1 MPRLPRL
8 NLANIPQHV
17 IQRGNNRNACFLLDR
32 DRQYYL
38 NKLQEYSQKFNVKI
52 HAYVLM
58 NNHVHLLLSP
68 EEKFSVSLL
77 MQSLGRS
84 YVRYFNKSY
93 KRSGTLWEGRFKS
106 SLIDSENYFLIV
118 SRYIELNPVRA
129 NMVEKPESY
138 DWSSYR
144 TNALGYFD
152 ELITHHQ
159 CFMMLG
165 KTNLE
170 RQKNYQSLFENTIPL
185 KVLTE
190 LRISAHKSQ
199 ALGNKKFIDELE
211 NLLGRKV
218 ISDSHGGDRKS
229 SVYKQMN
236 QGF

>member
-17 IQRGNNRNACFLLDR
+17 IQRGNNRQACFLSDK
-32 DRQYYL
+32 DKHYYL

-58 NNHVHLLLSP
+58 SNHVHLLLSP
-68 EEKFSVSLL
+68 EEQFGASLL

-129 NMVEKPESY
+129 NMVEKPECY
-138 DWSSYR
+138 NWSSYHA
-144 TNALGYFD
+144 NALGHFN
-152 ELITHHQ
+152 ELITYHQ

-165 KTNLE
+165 QTNLE
-170 RQKNYQSLFENTIPL
+170 RQENYHSLFENAIPL
-185 KVLTE
+185 KALTE
-190 LRISAHKSQ
+190 LRLSAHKSQ
-199 ALGNKKFIDELE
+199 ALGNKKFINELE

-218 ISDSHGGDRKS
+218 ISEIHGGDRKS
-229 SVYKQMN
+229 SVYKQNN
-236 QGF
+236 QEI

>member
-144 TNALGYFD
+144 TKNKGS
-152 ELITHHQ
+152 EQLISETRGQ
-159 CFMMLG
+159 
-165 KTNLE
+165 N
-170 RQKNYQSLFENTIPL
+170 S
-185 KVLTE
+185 
-190 LRISAHKSQ
+190 
-199 ALGNKKFIDELE
+199 
-211 NLLGRKV
+211 
-218 ISDSHGGDRKS
+218 
-229 SVYKQMN
+229 
-236 QGF
+236 